1 MPASIQTTII
11 PGKTSLQQIYN
22 WVTARPDYVRV
33 GLPDTPHEQAKLT
46 IAELGAIH
54 EFGAPRANIP
64 ERPFLHPAMREG
76 APQIERLS
84 QVLLFQLQNGQ
95 TTKEIALEKLGLL
108 GVRLVQQKIDEGP
121 FVKLKDATIARKGS
135 SKPLIDTGQM
145 VQSVTFAIER

>member
-33 GLPDTPHEQAKLT
+33 GLPDTPHAQAQLT
-46 IAELGAIH
+46 IAEIGAIH

-76 APQIERLS
+76 ADQIERLS
-84 QVLLFQLQNGQ
+84 KVLLFELQNGE
-95 TTKEIALEKLGLL
+95 TTKDVALESLGLL
-108 GVRLVQQKIDEGP
+108 GVRLVQEKIREGE
-121 FVKLKDATIARKGS
+121 FVPLKPATIARKGS

-145 VQSVTFAIER
+145 IQSVTFQIER